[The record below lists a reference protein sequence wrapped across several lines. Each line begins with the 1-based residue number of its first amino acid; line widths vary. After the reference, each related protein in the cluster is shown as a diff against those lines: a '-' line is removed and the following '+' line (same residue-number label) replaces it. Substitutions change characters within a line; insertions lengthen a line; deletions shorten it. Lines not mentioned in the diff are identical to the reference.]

1 MNKKTIFIVGGVVAA
16 LGIGY
21 YLWTK
26 RKKDS
31 KVGSTEEAKKP
42 TTDES
47 SKTMATTE
55 SEKKVQEF
63 TPEQKA
69 KIEELKTKISECEE
83 QMKSAKIP
91 PNASPCTPL
100 KQQYDIL
107 TNKQSAD
114 AFKSKIGNI
123 GAVLSKTA
131 QKLNA
136 IKPILS
142 RGTKD
147 E

>member
-1 MNKKTIFIVGGVVAA
+1 MNKKTIFIVGGVIAA

-26 RKKDS
+26 GKKDS

-42 TTDES
+42 NTDES
-47 SKTMATTE
+47 SRTMTSE
-55 SEKKVQEF
+55 PEKKVEEF

-69 KIEELKTKISECEE
+69 KIEELKAKISKCEDK
-83 QMKSAKIP
+83 MKSVRIVSGAQ
-91 PNASPCTPL
+91 SPCAPL

-131 QKLNA
+131 QKLTP
-136 IKPILS
+136 IKS
-142 RGTKD
+142 MSVRTMRD

>member
-47 SKTMATTE
+47 SRTMT
-55 SEKKVQEF
+55 SEPKKVEEF

-91 PNASPCTPL
+91 PNANPCTPL

-114 AFKSKIGNI
+114 AFKSKLGNI

-131 QKLNA
+131 QKLNT